1 MKLKSFIWRLIF
13 LALIVGVAG
22 WAIKTKTPTLGLDL
36 KGGVHIVLECV
47 DTEQV
52 KVTPELVEST
62 RAVIEKRINA
72 SGLSEAIVQKEGG
85 LNSRRIIIDVP
96 GQQTQDPSKIEDLIG
111 KTALLQFKLEDGTV
125 ILTGANLKDVRVQ
138 LNTDPNTPGQALIA
152 FELDQE
158 GTEKFAQATKEN
170 IDKQIAIYLDEELLM
185 NPTVKS
191 EITDGKGVIEG
202 DFTVDQAS
210 EYVALLKGGSL
221 PLKVNI
227 LSSEIIGPSLGEDM
241 ISMSTKA
248 AIIAFILIV
257 LYMIVYYRFMGFLA
271 SIALAIFVII
281 DLGILIL
288 LNATFSLPAIGG
300 FVLTLGMAL
309 DANVIIFERIK
320 EEIRSGKT
328 LKTSIS
334 LGFTKAFRTVL
345 DSNITTI
352 SGAFAIMYFGI
363 GLIKGFGITLALG
376 VVVSFFSAIFTTR
389 LLIDIFASTPIA
401 KNAKFFGY

>member
-1 MKLKSFIWRLIF
+1 MRLKIFIWRLIF
-13 LALIVGVAG
+13 LILVIGIAI

-36 KGGVHIVLECV
+36 KGGIHIVLECV

-72 SGLSEAIVQKEGG
+72 LGLSEAMVQREGG
-85 LNSRRIIIDVP
+85 LNSRRIIIDIP
-96 GQQTQDPSKIEDLIG
+96 GKKDQDPGKIEELIG

-138 LNTDPNTPGQALIA
+138 LNNDPNTPGQAVIA

-158 GTEKFAQATKEN
+158 GTEKFATATKEN
-170 IDKQIAIYLDEELLM
+170 IDKHIAIYLDQDLLM
-185 NPTVKS
+185 NPTVKN

-202 DFTVDQAS
+202 NFTVDQAS
-210 EYVALLKGGSL
+210 QYVALLKGGSL

-241 ISMSTKA
+241 ISMSIKA
-248 AIIAFILIV
+248 AILAFILIV
-257 LYMIVYYRFMGFLA
+257 LYMTVYYRLMGFLA
-271 SIALAIFVII
+271 SVALAIFVLI

-300 FVLTLGMAL
+300 FVLTLGMAV

-328 LKTSIS
+328 LKTGIS
-334 LGFTKAFRTVL
+334 LGFAKAFRTVL
-345 DSNITTI
+345 DSNITTL
-352 SGAFAIMYFGI
+352 SGALAIIYFGL
-363 GLIKGFGITLALG
+363 GLIKGFGITLTLG
-376 VVVSFFSAIFTTR
+376 IFVSFFSAIFTTR
-389 LLIDIFASTPIA
+389 LLIDILASTPIA
-401 KNAKFFGY
+401 KNAKIFGY

>member
-1 MKLKSFIWRLIF
+1 
-13 LALIVGVAG
+13 
-22 WAIKTKTPTLGLDL
+22 
-36 KGGVHIVLECV
+36 
-47 DTEQV
+47 
-52 KVTPELVEST
+52 
-62 RAVIEKRINA
+62 
-72 SGLSEAIVQKEGG
+72 LSEAIVQKESG
-85 LNSRRIIIDVP
+85 LNSRRIIIDIP
-96 GQQTQDPSKIEDLIG
+96 GQQTQDPAKIEDLIG

-158 GTEKFAQATKEN
+158 GTDKFAQATKEN

-227 LSSEIIGPSLGEDM
+227 LSSEIIGPSLGENM

-248 AIIAFILIV
+248 AIIAFMLIV

-300 FVLTLGMAL
+300 FVLTLGMAV

-334 LGFTKAFRTVL
+334 LGFTRAFTTVL
-345 DSNITTI
+345 DSNITTL
-352 SGAFAIMYFGI
+352 SGAFAIIYFGI

-401 KNAKFFGY
+401 KNAKIFGY